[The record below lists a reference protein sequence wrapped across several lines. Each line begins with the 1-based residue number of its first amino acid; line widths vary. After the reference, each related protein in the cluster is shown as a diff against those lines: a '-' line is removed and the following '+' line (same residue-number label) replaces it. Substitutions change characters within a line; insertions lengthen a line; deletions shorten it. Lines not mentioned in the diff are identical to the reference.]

1 MNNSTIQLKVDETKL
16 VTNLRHAFTL
26 RSNVISE
33 LMQNA
38 RRAGATEIC
47 LSIDDQHIIVDDNGC
62 GIDDF
67 SDLLTVASS
76 GWDAQT
82 IADESPFGLGFLAAL
97 YACQSIQ
104 IESRGTLLRA
114 STEDILNQQ
123 MITLS
128 SSLVHVGT
136 TITLLQHDYPLESL
150 QEDIVKLAQGF
161 PIKVFLN
168 DSEIARPHAMD
179 QLHGIETEIGF
190 FHLQGIHDGKG
201 FPVVKNTQV
210 YLQGLPIRYNNEDTF
225 HRRFNHNFLIDLG
238 EVGLSQGVNIV
249 HLDSKQFIARVPD
262 RDVLIDS
269 KAVEQQ
275 ISSVARTVCLEHLIQ
290 EKQNLSPED
299 FVNRWWQ
306 LAHTY
311 TRGQTNDVFKALF
324 NDIELI
330 PAHVLSTV
338 TDYPYILKT
347 DEDCQYM
354 QPCEKGLLSKQSLQT
369 DFQVFKLDALMD
381 ANYEESNAIAYLFA
395 YRVDSVLVLP
405 ELDDI
410 FHKDHWIYDCLEVID
425 KPNEQFIFSF
435 NNILKTAPFKTG
447 AWVDTIEVIFCE
459 SCDVQHQQSGKTV
472 TIDKDAFVLPARA
485 IAPNLV

>member
-1 MNNSTIQLKVDETKL
+1 MKNNSTIQLKVDETKL
-16 VTNLRHAFTL
+16 VTNLRHAFTR

-47 LSIDDQHIIVDDNGC
+47 LTIDDQRIIVDDNGS

-114 STEDILNQQ
+114 STKDILNQQ

-128 SSLVHVGT
+128 TSLVHVGT
-136 TITLLQHDYPLESL
+136 TISLLRHDYPLDSL

-168 DSEIARPHAMD
+168 DNEIARPHAID
-179 QLHGIETEIGF
+179 QLHGIETEMGF
-190 FHLQGIHDGKG
+190 FHLKGIHDANTS
-201 FPVVKNTQV
+201 VVKNTQV
-210 YLQGLPIRYNNEDTF
+210 YLQGLPIRYNEEDTF
-225 HRRFNHNFLIDLG
+225 HRRFNNNFLIDLG
-238 EVGLSQGVNIV
+238 KVGISQGVNIV

-262 RDVLIDS
+262 RDVLMDS
-269 KAVEQQ
+269 KAVEEQIATIAREVFLAHLKQQ
-275 ISSVARTVCLEHLIQ
+275 KT
-290 EKQNLSPED
+290 KLSGEA
-299 FVNRWWQ
+299 FVNQWWR

-311 TRGQTNDVFKALF
+311 LRHQKNEVFKALF
-324 NDIELI
+324 NDIEFI
-330 PAHVLSTV
+330 PAPVLSIV

-347 DEDCQYM
+347 DED
-354 QPCEKGLLSKQSLQT
+354 
-369 DFQVFKLDALMD
+369 
-381 ANYEESNAIAYLFA
+381 
-395 YRVDSVLVLP
+395 
-405 ELDDI
+405 
-410 FHKDHWIYDCLEVID
+410 
-425 KPNEQFIFSF
+425 
-435 NNILKTAPFKTG
+435 
-447 AWVDTIEVIFCE
+447 
-459 SCDVQHQQSGKTV
+459 
-472 TIDKDAFVLPARA
+472 
-485 IAPNLV
+485 